1 MTADAKGVSWLASV
15 IIRPSSAFAAIL
27 PPYLLVV
34 KEVGWWVQLVSQ
46 YVQCT
51 SLVHPLLVNYPTS
64 SKRFPQSSGE
74 VNFFSLFTGRN
85 GAHKNDQN
93 SDEDHCILVCFLL
106 RNLFYLFYWNVSS
119 LDIVISTGPIR

>member
-15 IIRPSSAFAAIL
+15 IIRHSSAFAAIL

-51 SLVHPLLVNYPTS
+51 SLVHPVLVNYPTS

-74 VNFFSLFTGRN
+74 VNFFL
-85 GAHKNDQN
+85 
-93 SDEDHCILVCFLL
+93 FLL
-106 RNLFYLFYWNVSS
+106 GGTVHTRMIKIQMKIIAYLCAFCSENSS
-119 LDIVISTGPIR
+119 IFSIGMSAPKTL